1 MTELN
6 VQRSGRGRPLLFL
19 HGATLDHRMWH
30 PQLALA
36 DRFEIVTCDLR
47 GFGTS
52 PAPTGHFKHC
62 EDLASLLDELGLRD
76 VCVIGHSIGAH
87 YALEVAL
94 LRPDVVTG
102 LVSVC
107 MSGLTQDYPADI
119 LAMFGELKRL
129 ARTQSVEAAKAVWA
143 RCGWFTQARAQ
154 PALAALLDDYLR
166 DYTGWYWRND
176 TPATNLVPPAIDRLE
191 QVAVPTLVIEG
202 ALDLDYNHR
211 IARTLVSRIPRP
223 ELLRLPGIGHM
234 ASLEAPDEVTRA
246 IGQHC
251 SSR

>member
-1 MTELN
+1 MTDLV
-6 VQRSGRGRPLLFL
+6 VQRSGQGRPLVFL

-52 PAPTGHFKHC
+52 PAPVGAFRHC
-62 EDLASLLDELGLRD
+62 EDVAALIDDLGLRD

-107 MSGLTQDYPADI
+107 MSGLTQDYPEDI
-119 LAMFGELKRL
+119 VAMFGELKRL
-129 ARTQSVEAAKAVWA
+129 ARTQSVAAARSVWA
-143 RCGWFTQARAQ
+143 RCDWFTQAREH
-154 PALAALLDDYLR
+154 PAIAALLDDYLR
-166 DYTGWYWRND
+166 DYSGWYWLHD
-176 TPATNLVPPAIDRLE
+176 TPATNLAHPAIERLE
-191 QVAVPTLVIEG
+191 QLAVPTLVIDG

-211 IARTLVSRIPRP
+211 IARTLVSRISRA
-223 ELLRLPGIGHM
+223 ELLRLPGSGHM
-234 ASLEAPDEVTRA
+234 ASLEAADAVTSA
-246 IGQHC
+246 IGQHA
-251 SSR
+251 SR

>member
-1 MTELN
+1 VTELT
-6 VQRSGRGRPLLFL
+6 VQRIGKGRPLLFL

-36 DRFEIVTCDLR
+36 DRFEIITCDLR

-62 EDLASLLDELGLRD
+62 EDIAALIDELRLRD

-87 YALEVAL
+87 YALEVSL
-94 LRPDVVTG
+94 LRPDAVTG

-119 LAMFGELKRL
+119 VAMFGELKRL
-129 ARTQSVEAAKAVWA
+129 ARTQSVDAAKAVWA
-143 RCGWFTQARAQ
+143 RCGWFTQARENSAI
-154 PALAALLDDYLR
+154 AALLDAYLR
-166 DYTGWYWRND
+166 DYTGWYWLHD

-191 QVAVPTLVIEG
+191 QLAVPTLVIDG

-211 IARTLVSRIPRP
+211 IANVLASRIRNAN
-223 ELLRLPGIGHM
+223 LLRVPVGHM
-234 ASLEAPDEVTRA
+234 ASLEAADDVTRA
-246 IGQHC
+246 IGQHV
-251 SSR
+251 S